1 MTATIEVSVE
11 AAGWG
16 ELEDP
21 QSLAERAIAAALAE
35 TGAPIADGAETSLLF
50 CDDAFIQNLNLRW
63 RGFDKP
69 TNVLSF
75 PSGEDPA
82 TTLVLGDVALAYETT
97 AREAREAGR
106 TLADHTAHLVVHGF
120 LHLLGYDHEDDEE
133 AEEMEQAERAAL
145 ARLGIADPYAEPC
158 AESRAERE
166 AQSKER

>member
-11 AAGWG
+11 ATGWG

-35 TGAPIADGAETSLLF
+35 TGVTIAEDAETSLLF
-50 CDDAFIQNLNLRW
+50 CDDAFIQELNLRW

-75 PSGEDPA
+75 PSGEDPEA
-82 TTLVLGDVALAYETT
+82 ALVLGDVAIAYETT
-97 AREAREAGR
+97 AREAREAGK

-133 AEEMEQAERAAL
+133 AEEMEDAERGAL
-145 ARLGIADPYAEPC
+145 ARLGVADPYVDP
-158 AESRAERE
+158 RADLFEGRE
-166 AQSKER
+166 APAEER